1 MLVVTTTMTEP
12 TPIFDELIN
21 QSPDLDAGRF
31 GDQDAQ
37 VSGDLAAG
45 DGEPRRDTG
54 GRTG

>member
-1 MLVVTTTMTEP
+1 MTEP
-12 TPIFDELIN
+12 TPIFDELLS

-45 DGEPRRDTG
+45 DGERRDTG